1 MKYYRIYLAIAGLV
15 LGSLACQAMAGG
27 RGETATTT
35 PAAPADSTENN
46 GNNNS
51 TSTDFPITEDAYNII
66 DVGDGSVIF
75 YTKLSLEDVM
85 QFYRDEYT
93 SRGYTEREM
102 LTVLESGTFN
112 MVFDG
117 DPSGMSVVIQSVDLG
132 DGSCTVTLRLED
144 I

>member
-1 MKYYRIYLAIAGLV
+1 MKYYRIYLAIACLV
-15 LGSLACQAMAGG
+15 LGSLACQAMVGG
-27 RGETATTT
+27 RAETTT
-35 PAAPADSTENN
+35 PTPADSTDNN

-66 DVGDGSVIF
+66 DVGEGSVIF
-75 YTKLSLEDVM
+75 YTKMSLEDIM

-93 SRGYTEREM
+93 SRGYVEREI
-102 LTVLESGTFN
+102 LTVVDSGTLN

>member
-15 LGSLACQAMAGG
+15 LGSLACQAMVGR

-35 PAAPADSTENN
+35 PADSTENN

-66 DVGDGSVIF
+66 DVGDGSVVF
-75 YTKLSLEDVM
+75 YTKMSLEDVM

-93 SRGYTEREM
+93 SRGYAEREI